1 MARQSEVK
9 TFFLPPIIQ
18 WNDGWWEQERWEIRE
33 MHNNEIER
41 RERMSAKGRRLGF
54 PPYDMNK
61 NNLITSKLLFLKKT
75 TKNE

>member
-1 MARQSEVK
+1 
-9 TFFLPPIIQ
+9 
-18 WNDGWWEQERWEIRE
+18 

-41 RERMSAKGRRLGF
+41 RERMCAKGRRLGF
-54 PPYDMNK
+54 PPYDMNQ